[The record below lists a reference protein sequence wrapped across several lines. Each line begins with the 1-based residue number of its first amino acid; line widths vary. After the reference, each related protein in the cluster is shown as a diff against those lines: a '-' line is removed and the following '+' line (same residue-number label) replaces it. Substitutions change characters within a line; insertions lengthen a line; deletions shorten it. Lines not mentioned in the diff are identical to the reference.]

1 MSDTIEWAAY
11 TKPAQEHYMQIYT
24 LTQII
29 VCALY
34 TYVHYMSFIYACIGT
49 NIARIQMLTTNNIL

>member
-1 MSDTIEWAAY
+1 MYIY
-11 TKPAQEHYMQIYT
+11 IYT

-34 TYVHYMSFIYACIGT
+34 TYVRYMSFLYACIGT